1 MGTIAVSVDGDP
13 IFNWQGDEAAI
24 TQLMEAFPSAAE
36 RVGLTPN
43 KFAQACVSHL
53 SSDILHK
60 QGAVGQK
67 MQMMG
72 VVWLILDQNTNNA
85 EHPGKIRDYAAITDF
100 EVDLRPHDG
109 GVTFQVNAMS
119 KFDS

>member
-36 RVGLTPN
+36 HVGLTPN

-53 SSDILHK
+53 SSDMRTSKVPLAK
-60 QGAVGQK
+60 K
-67 MQMMG
+67 CKRW
-72 VVWLILDQNTNNA
+72 VWFGLSLIRTPTTLNIPA
-85 EHPGKIRDYAAITDF
+85 
-100 EVDLRPHDG
+100 
-109 GVTFQVNAMS
+109 
-119 KFDS
+119 KFATMRQ